1 MSTSLPGEAVPTDAD
16 GEAEKSPRSVDAADA
31 GEVARVN
38 LNDAPAPDG
47 ISIAVA
53 LVIAAVAVWTFRF
66 APDSHFQDEMEIVR
80 ANAARFLADW
90 FPHYSETAMMIAA
103 PALATAGTFLPGV
116 WIYHVLATLVFG
128 PDPSAQFGLAV
139 LLHVL
144 CAWSVGS
151 LAVAM
156 YRDRRAGWAGLVFAL
171 FPALGDI
178 HGALTN
184 GPALLAMFWALQA
197 GFMYRR
203 FVVQG
208 GSSRLI
214 GAALLGFLAVS
225 CDGIGIFALAL
236 MAAVELYCRRDGP
249 PMRTLARAG
258 ALAMAA
264 MPAVSFNLA
273 LAVSRLPTNGWETA
287 ATAGF
292 AQFVRA
298 YLYAFKGS
306 VAPDL
311 DGAWTSL
318 VAVVLGSCVYIA
330 GVYRSLEEP
339 RRLANLGLFAVAVAM
354 SAAEFI
360 DPAQPTPTLAV
371 AYLAPAV
378 CAALI
383 LGDVFRAI
391 NSRVTLAAVLV
402 AMTVFWSIVD
412 TARSRVPIERGRRV
426 AAVAD
431 ELARLYGDMKDE
443 TDIYLVD
450 DGIDRNVLL
459 AGHLD
464 FVYRYDLTHQTRWSI
479 VIGGMLFPDEP
490 GAAVGRLGP
499 VTRLEVT
506 DAMVFIGWA
515 DAHEGLVDMTPSI
528 RERLRIAEKVMATSG
543 YRVEP
548 FPIGGENAVT
558 GWVPRVAAQAAP
570 VGSPHAWFLEA
581 PIIRLHSTIGRFG
594 PDE

>member
-1 MSTSLPGEAVPTDAD
+1 MSLSGPSQGSGERVP
-16 GEAEKSPRSVDAADA
+16 E
-31 GEVARVN
+31 
-38 LNDAPAPDG
+38 G
-47 ISIAVA
+47 ISIGVA
-53 LVIAAVAVWTFRF
+53 LAIAVVALWTFRF

-103 PALATAGTFLPGV
+103 PALATTGTFLPGV
-116 WIYHVLATLVFG
+116 WIYHVLAMLVFG

-151 LAVAM
+151 LAAAM

-178 HGALTN
+178 HGALAN

-197 GFMYRR
+197 GFLYRR
-203 FVVQG
+203 FTVQG
-208 GSSRLI
+208 GSSRLV

-236 MAAVELYCRRDGP
+236 MAAIEIVCRRDGP
-249 PMRTLARAG
+249 PMRPLARAG
-258 ALAMAA
+258 ALAVVAI
-264 MPAVSFNLA
+264 PAVTFNLVLA
-273 LAVSRLPTNGWETA
+273 LSRLPTNGWEA
-287 ATAGF
+287 AVTPGF
-292 AQFVRA
+292 GQFVRA

-318 VAVVLGSCVYIA
+318 LAVVLGSCVYIA
-330 GVYRSLEEP
+330 GVYRSLEDP
-339 RRLANLGLFAVAVAM
+339 RRLANIGLFVVAVAL
-354 SAAEFI
+354 SAADFA
-360 DPAQPTPTLAV
+360 DPAQPTSTLAV

-391 NSRVTLAAVLV
+391 DSRVTLAAVLV

-412 TARSRVPIERGRRV
+412 THRSRVPVERGRRI
-426 AAVAD
+426 AAVGD

-450 DGIDRNVLL
+450 DGIDRTVLL

-464 FVYRYDLTHQTRWSI
+464 FVYRFDLTHQTRWSL
-479 VIGGMLFPDEP
+479 VIGGMVFPDEP
-490 GAAVGRLGP
+490 GAIVGKLGA

-506 DAMVFIGWA
+506 NAMVFIGWG
-515 DAHEGLVDMTPSI
+515 DAHEHLVDMTPAI
-528 RERLRIAEKVMATSG
+528 RERLAIAEKVMDASG

-558 GWVPRVAAQAAP
+558 SWVPRVAAQTAP
-570 VGSPHAWFLEA
+570 GGSPHAWFLEA

>member
-1 MSTSLPGEAVPTDAD
+1 M
-16 GEAEKSPRSVDAADA
+16 
-31 GEVARVN
+31 
-38 LNDAPAPDG
+38 PDG
-47 ISIAVA
+47 ISLAVA
-53 LVIAAVAVWTFRF
+53 LAIAVVALWTFRF

-90 FPHYSETAMMIAA
+90 FPHYSETAMMIVA
-103 PALATAGTFLPGV
+103 PALATTGTFLPGV
-116 WIYHVLATLVFG
+116 WIYHVLAMLVFG

-139 LLHVL
+139 LVHVL

-178 HGALTN
+178 HGALSN
-184 GPALLAMFWALQA
+184 GPALLAMFWTLQA

-208 GSSRLI
+208 GSSRLV

-236 MAAVELYCRRDGP
+236 MAAVEIICRRDGP
-249 PMRTLARAG
+249 TLRPLARAG
-258 ALAMAA
+258 ALAAVA
-264 MPAVSFNLA
+264 IPAVMFNLA
-273 LAVSRLPTNGWETA
+273 LAMSRLPTNGWEA
-287 ATAGF
+287 AVTPDFG
-292 AQFVRA
+292 QFVRA
-298 YLYAFKGS
+298 YLYAFKGT

-318 VAVVLGSCVYIA
+318 IAVVLGSCVYIV
-330 GVYRSLEEP
+330 GVYRSLEDP
-339 RRLANLGLFAVAVAM
+339 HRLANLGLFAVAVAI

-391 NSRVTLAAVLV
+391 GSRVTLAAVLI
-402 AMTVFWSIVD
+402 AITVFWSIVD
-412 TARSRVPIERGRRV
+412 TARSRVPVERGRRI
-426 AAVAD
+426 AAIGD

-450 DGIDRNVLL
+450 DGIDRTVLL
-459 AGHLD
+459 AAHLD
-464 FVYRYDLTHQTRWSI
+464 FVYRYDLTHQTRWSL
-479 VIGGMLFPDEP
+479 VIGGMMFPDEP
-490 GAAVGRLGP
+490 GAIVGQLGA

-506 DAMVFIGWA
+506 NAMVFIGWT
-515 DAHEGLVDMTPSI
+515 DAHERLADMTPAI
-528 RERLRIAEKVMATSG
+528 RERLAIAEKVMDSSG

-548 FPIGGENAVT
+548 FPIGGESAVAS
-558 GWVPRVAAQAAP
+558 WVPRVAAQSAP
-570 VGSPHAWFLEA
+570 AGSPHAWFLEA

-594 PDE
+594 PED